1 MSLEKAEY
9 LKIINLLWFIILIFY
24 N

>member
-1 MSLEKAEY
+1 MTLEKAEY

>member
-1 MSLEKAEY
+1 MTLEKAEY
-9 LKIINLLWFIILIFY
+9 LKIINLLWFIILIFF